1 MVLYGMSKSWL
12 LYSGRLYLEVA
23 AKTGLTVWI
32 RDHKNTIATELKMA
46 ERNSYVSK
54 ESYRVSCIDDIM
66 NIPDMSTAR
75 ELLRSWGIPTRG
87 IRQKDEAVQKLVNH
101 WKLNDKGD
109 SVKEEVY
116 TPNPLYV
123 LLLHWLSQRINKS
136 FN

>member
-1 MVLYGMSKSWL
+1 
-12 LYSGRLYLEVA
+12 
-23 AKTGLTVWI
+23 
-32 RDHKNTIATELKMA
+32 MA

-109 SVKEEVY
+109 TVQEEVY
-116 TPNPLYV
+116 TPKPLYV
-123 LLLHWLSQRINKS
+123 LLLLDLLMKLKYKQIIRFSVVNFIQYLHLLQKVTNINIYTPMS
-136 FN
+136 FACNEA